1 MPVKEIKDK
10 IRKSLDSMS
19 ESQLKSAWLI
29 LKELRNQKQ
38 YQEVKVDKITVD
50 EKIAAG
56 IKQLDNNEGTDF
68 REFLNEMKL
77 TYGNKK

>member
-1 MPVKEIKDK
+1 MLVQEIKDK

-29 LKELRNQKQ
+29 LKELRNQEQ
-38 YQEVKVDKITVD
+38 YQEVKVDRIIVN
-50 EKIAAG
+50 EKIAIG

-68 REFLNEMKL
+68 REFLNGMHL
-77 TYGNKK
+77 TWH

>member
-29 LKELRNQKQ
+29 LKELRNQEQ
-38 YQEVKVDKITVD
+38 YQEVKVDRIIVN
-50 EKIAAG
+50 EKIAIG

-68 REFLNEMKL
+68 REFLNEMKV